1 MGFEV
6 RPNTGSMFENDKEG
20 NDARPDMKGKIRIG
34 RNQAFWI
41 SGWWKESRNGPFLS
55 LQFEEL
61 TDEQIRK
68 YMPEVALDRDGSPP
82 PRGEQRIPARPA
94 SYGANSDFAQRSQEA
109 VRKAQDRA
117 RKIGRPVDDV
127 PFDDDIPF

>member
-55 LQFEEL
+55 LQFEEM
-61 TDEQIRK
+61 TPEQMQK
-68 YMPEVALDRDGSPP
+68 YMPEAMTGETTAP
-82 PRGEQRIPARPA
+82 PRGQQRIPPRQA
-94 SYGANSDFAQRSQEA
+94 SYGKTDDFATRRAAA
-109 VRKAQDRA
+109 VKQAQDAVKRV
-117 RKIGRPVDDV
+117 GRPVDDV

>member
-1 MGFEV
+1 MAFEV
-6 RPNTGSMFENDKEG
+6 KPNSGSMFENDKEG
-20 NDARPDMKGKIRIG
+20 NEARPDMKGKIRIG

-41 SGWWKESRNGPFLS
+41 SGWWSESRNGPYLS
-55 LQFEEL
+55 LKFEEM
-61 TDEQIRK
+61 TPEQMQK
-68 YMPEVALDRDGSPP
+68 YMPEAMTDETTAP
-82 PRGEQRIPARPA
+82 PRGQQRIPARPA
-94 SYGANSDFAQRSQEA
+94 TYGANSDFAQRSQEA